1 MKRRTSHDSRGNN
14 KRPSY
19 HHDKPSKSSSASS
32 NNSEDEGHLYAKT
45 GDLLYNRYE
54 VISVMGTGTFGKV
67 FACNDRK
74 HRDIVAIKVIRSVKR
89 YIESSLIEADILSYV
104 VEQQKKSKVHYFVKL
119 YSKFYTSSGHL
130 GLVFE
135 PLGISLYDLVK
146 KNGYVGLPLS
156 QVKSISHQLLH
167 AMSFLHSINLIHT
180 DLKLENILF
189 VSNNFTKSLQN
200 NGRQLLLPVDPIIK
214 IIDFGGAT
222 YDDKHKSTIIS
233 TRQYRGPEVTLE
245 CGWSF
250 PSDIWSIGCMIAEIY
265 DGDLL
270 FPTHDDLEHLCLIE
284 KFLDIAEY
292 SSSLLAKSPIRHRF
306 FDSANRLRYSDLSTK
321 SKSIVHEIKR
331 IDSYFNIQNGD
342 NESGIIELIR
352 ELLRFNPAE
361 RITAD
366 KALNMSFFL

>member
-1 MKRRTSHDSRGNN
+1 MKRRASHDSGGTN
-14 KRPSY
+14 KRSLY
-19 HHDKPSKSSSASS
+19 HDKPLKSYSTSSYS
-32 NNSEDEGHLYAKT
+32 SEDEGHLYARA
-45 GDLLYNRYE
+45 GDVLHSRYE

-74 HRDIVAIKVIRSVKR
+74 HRDIVAIKVIRSIKR

-104 VEQQKKSKVHYFVKL
+104 AEQQTKSKVHHFVKL

-156 QVKSISHQLLH
+156 QVKSVSYQLLH

-180 DLKLENILF
+180 DLKLENILL

-200 NGRQLLLPVDPIIK
+200 NGSQVLIPVDPSIK

-245 CGWSF
+245 SGWSF

-284 KFLDIAEY
+284 KFLGIEEY
-292 SSSLLAKSPIRHRF
+292 SSSMLKKSPIRHRF
-306 FDSANRLRYSDLSTK
+306 FDSNNTLRFSDLSTK
-321 SKSIVHEIKR
+321 SKRLVHDMKSI
-331 IDSYFNIQNGD
+331 DNYFNIQNGD
-342 NESGIIELIR
+342 NKSGIVELTR
-352 ELLRFNPAE
+352 ELLRFDPEKRMA
-361 RITAD
+361 AD
-366 KALNMSFFL
+366 KALKMSFFL